1 FQQQGQ
7 LNKNFSAFTGQN
19 WFWFNSNLIGLNLTV
34 PIFDGF
40 QRKYKIH
47 QAQYTLDKTV
57 NTMENV
63 KRAIDLEKTSSQINL
78 RNAIINMDA
87 QQKNLELAERVYNTT
102 KKKYEQGVGS
112 SFEVLQSDTEFQ
124 RAQGNYFDA
133 LYNAVVA
140 RISYFK
146 AIGQLN

>member
-1 FQQQGQ
+1 
-7 LNKNFSAFTGQN
+7 
-19 WFWFNSNLIGLNLTV
+19 
-34 PIFDGF
+34 
-40 QRKYKIH
+40 
-47 QAQYTLDKTV
+47 
-57 NTMENV
+57 MENV
-63 KRAIDLEKTSSQINL
+63 KKGIDLEKTSAQINL
-78 RNAIINMDA
+78 KNAILNMDA

-112 SFEVLQSDTEFQ
+112 SFEVLQADTEFQ